1 MRRFKTTSATRGIA
15 WLRMPA
21 AMLLLCLIGCAES
34 DERQPR
40 PELLAVPQPDLSAA
54 ESGVQEQIREKHA
67 AIEAALANP
76 AADAA
81 ELAELYGGLAPVFM
95 IYDFLDAAEACF
107 ENARR
112 LQPED
117 YRWTYFRGY
126 LAKLQGR
133 LPEAVELLQLT
144 LELDPEFGPALVR
157 LARTHIELGSIEEA
171 GTLFERALE
180 LDPSSAAAL
189 EGLGKIAALEGDHAA
204 AIERFERALELQPDA
219 SSLQYALGQSFRKLR
234 DLEQAKIYLE
244 KSGDLPVRV
253 KDPLITPLAALG
265 GSAQFYLTEA
275 AEALSD
281 GRFQEAAEF
290 YLQALEYDPQDFST
304 YKAYCYSL
312 EKLGDLEG
320 AIEQLHVALR
330 LGASGDPD
338 RDRLEHA
345 EIYRIMGGLQVLYGR
360 DGQAI
365 DSFTRSL
372 ELHPGMVDS
381 RVKLGNA
388 LARNRRFAEA
398 IGHFDKLLADRP
410 DHAGILSKRAA
421 TLVNLGRGDEAV
433 RDFRRAIANQPE
445 NVALRLR
452 LAAALEFLGQT
463 RAAAGERALAA
474 EMTARAGDVQQRAQL
489 LAQTARRQANQ
500 GDHQAA
506 IASYREALQLA
517 PDADESVDSRYRM
530 ALALEQLGQ
539 HVDALA
545 EYRQVI
551 EAESRHGPA
560 RRGEITILILLG
572 RFGEARLKLNEALR
586 LFPRDSQLA
595 HTQARMLAAVPDPRV
610 RDGEMA
616 LAVAQRLHKVNE
628 GDPRI
633 RETLAMAFAERGF
646 FPQALQ
652 LQRRLIEEAESSGR
666 SDLLPQLRAE
676 LAAYERREA
685 WTFSSPEELLAVT
698 MSGPAVR

>member
-1 MRRFKTTSATRGIA
+1 MRMCKIRI
-15 WLRMPA
+15 PA
-21 AMLLLCLIGCAES
+21 AILLLWITGCAGS
-34 DERQPR
+34 GERPPR
-40 PELLAVPQPDLSAA
+40 PELLEVPQPDLSAA
-54 ESGVQEQIREKHA
+54 ESGVQEQIREKCV
-67 AIEAALANP
+67 AIETALANP
-76 AADAA
+76 LTEAA

-95 IYDFLDAAEACF
+95 IYDFLEAAETCF

-117 YRWTYFRGY
+117 YRWAYFRGY

-133 LPEAVELLQLT
+133 LPEAVEFLGRT
-144 LELDPEFGPALVR
+144 LELEAEFGPALVR
-157 LARTHIELGSIEEA
+157 LARTHIELGSTEEA
-171 GTLFERALE
+171 KTMFERALE

-204 AIERFERALELQPDA
+204 AAARFKSALELQPDA
-219 SSLQYALGQSFRKLR
+219 SSLHYALGQSFRKLR
-234 DLEQAKIYLE
+234 DLEQAKLHLG

-281 GRFQEAAEF
+281 GRYQEAAEF
-290 YLQALEYDPQDFST
+290 YLQALEYDPEDFST

-320 AIEQLHVALR
+320 AIEQLRVALD
-330 LGASGDPD
+330 LGSSGDPD

-372 ELHPGMVDS
+372 ELHSGMVDS

-398 IGHFDKLLADRP
+398 VGHFDRLLVDRP
-410 DHAGILSKRAA
+410 DHAGLLSKRAT
-421 TLVNLGRGDEAV
+421 TLVNLGRGDAAI
-433 RDFRRAIANQPE
+433 RDYRRALKNEPE
-445 NVALRLR
+445 NVALRLQF
-452 LAAALEFLGQT
+452 ADALEFLGQP
-463 RAAAGERALAA
+463 RAAAAERAQAA
-474 EMTARAGDVQQRAQL
+474 EMTERAGDARQRAQL
-489 LAQTARRQANQ
+489 LAQSARQQAIQ
-500 GDHQAA
+500 GNHQAA

-517 PDADESVDSRYRM
+517 PESDESADSRYRM
-530 ALALEQLGQ
+530 ALALAELGQ

-551 EAESRHGPA
+551 GTESRHAPA
-560 RRGEITILILLG
+560 RRGEIAILILLG

-610 RDGEMA
+610 RDGELA
-616 LAVAQRLHKVNE
+616 LAVAQRLHKVSPD
-628 GDPRI
+628 DPRV

-646 FPQALQ
+646 FPQALE
-652 LQRRLIEEAESSGR
+652 LQRRLIEEEEGSGR
-666 SDLLPQLRAE
+666 SDLLPHLRAE

-685 WTFSSPEELLAVT
+685 WTFESPEELLAVT
-698 MSGPAVR
+698 MSGPAVK